1 MDEKYH
7 VYILYSFTTDSYY
20 VGHTNDVN
28 RRLEEHN
35 DPLANHG
42 KYCVKNGPWIL
53 KYYESDFVTRADAMK
68 REKQIKAWKS
78 KRMIEKLINGQSQ
91 MHQ

>member
-1 MDEKYH
+1 MDDKFH
-7 VYILYSFTTDSYY
+7 VYILHSSTTDSYY

-35 DPLANHG
+35 DLFANHG
-42 KYCVKNGPWIL
+42 KCCVKNGPWVL
-53 KYYESDFVTRADAMK
+53 KYSESDFDTRADAMK

-78 KRMIEKLINGQSQ
+78 KKMIEKLINGRSQ
-91 MHQ
+91 MH